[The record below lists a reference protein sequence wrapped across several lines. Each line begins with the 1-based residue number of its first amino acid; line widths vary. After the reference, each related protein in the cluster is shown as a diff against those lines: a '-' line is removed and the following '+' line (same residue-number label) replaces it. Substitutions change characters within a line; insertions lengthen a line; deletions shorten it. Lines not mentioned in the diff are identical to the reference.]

1 MVGVMRV
8 VFCSPF
14 PVEILQPEVKLKDV
28 SVRLHPCSWIR
39 ALSSGLAESGE
50 VDLHIIAVSHNLLGD
65 QTIRRNGITYHLLE
79 AELPSWIRQCLGLPD
94 ESSLWLRPLWR
105 IKKEIQQIN
114 PDIVHGHGT
123 ESYNSLLAVYSGYPN
138 VISIQGIIAK
148 IYEEEPTVRYR
159 LTRYIEAHTIR
170 KAKYVNTKTGMSA
183 LFVQSISPQSRQ
195 VFIEAAINKIFWS
208 RKQPG
213 FGRNMFFVGPAIKRK
228 GIEEFVHS
236 YIMLKSEFSDLKGYV
251 MGEYDPDAKDRYT
264 RWVQEAGVPCELFF
278 TGQISYEEMINIYC
292 GGGIFCLTSHVEN
305 SPNVLME
312 AMAAGLPVVASN
324 VGAVQSLV
332 ENERSG
338 SLVENKNAADIARS
352 VAKLFRDRALYI
364 SFGKRGREIATSR
377 WKPEIV
383 AQKHIEM
390 YREILTPESL

>member
-1 MVGVMRV
+1 
-8 VFCSPF
+8 
-14 PVEILQPEVKLKDV
+14 
-28 SVRLHPCSWIR
+28 
-39 ALSSGLAESGE
+39 
-50 VDLHIIAVSHNLLGD
+50 
-65 QTIRRNGITYHLLE
+65 
-79 AELPSWIRQCLGLPD
+79 
-94 ESSLWLRPLWR
+94 
-105 IKKEIQQIN
+105 
-114 PDIVHGHGT
+114 
-123 ESYNSLLAVYSGYPN
+123 
-138 VISIQGIIAK
+138 
-148 IYEEEPTVRYR
+148 
-159 LTRYIEAHTIR
+159 
-170 KAKYVNTKTGMSA
+170 
-183 LFVQSISPQSRQ
+183 
-195 VFIEAAINKIFWS
+195 
-208 RKQPG
+208 
-213 FGRNMFFVGPAIKRK
+213 MFFVGPAIKRK